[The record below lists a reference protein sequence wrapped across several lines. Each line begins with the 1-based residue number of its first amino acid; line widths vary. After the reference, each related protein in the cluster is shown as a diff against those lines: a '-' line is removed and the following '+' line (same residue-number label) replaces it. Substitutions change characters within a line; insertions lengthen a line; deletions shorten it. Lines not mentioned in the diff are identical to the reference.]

1 MINNLL
7 YSLNCMFSRL
17 ISFYLLF
24 IIKLIELINDV
35 WLSDFFIINNVVA
48 FYDINDSWSALL
60 SLISSCD
67 FLWHW
72 MFSCVHSWCCA
83 LHLSLLFSYWVMII
97 NVLCSQFC
105 DMLSISLSK
114 MTIIFAVIVWS
125 FFFVSSLSSFMS
137 YIFKDI
143 IFFFIIIMI
152 SLHLSSSIIK
162 SFCII
167 FLIQLC
173 RCNSL

>member
-1 MINNLL
+1 M
-7 YSLNCMFSRL
+7 YSSNCMFSRL
-17 ISFYLLF
+17 ISSYLLF
-24 IIKLIELINDV
+24 IVKWIELINDV
-35 WLSDFFIINNVVA
+35 WLSDFFIISNVVA
-48 FYDINDSWSALL
+48 FHDINDSWLAL
-60 SLISSCD
+60 SFLISSCD

-83 LHLSLLFSYWVMII
+83 LHLSLLFNHWVMII
-97 NVLCSQFC
+97 NILCNQFC
-105 DMLSISLSK
+105 DMLSISLLK
-114 MTIIFAVIVWS
+114 MMIIFAIIVWS

-137 YIFKDI
+137 YIFEDI

-152 SLHLSSSIIK
+152 SLHLLSLIIK

-173 RCNSL
+173 CCNSL

>member
-1 MINNLL
+1 
-7 YSLNCMFSRL
+7 MFSRL
-17 ISFYLLF
+17 ISSCLLF
-24 IIKLIELINDV
+24 IVKWIELINDV
-35 WLSDFFIINNVVA
+35 WLSDFFIISNVVA
-48 FYDINDSWSALL
+48 FHDINDSWSALS

-72 MFSCVHSWCCA
+72 MFSCIHSQCCA
-83 LHLSLLFSYWVMII
+83 LRLSLLFNHWVMII

-114 MTIIFAVIVWS
+114 MMIIFAVIIWS

-137 YIFKDI
+137 YIFENI
-143 IFFFIIIMI
+143 IFFFIVIMI
-152 SLHLSSSIIK
+152 SLYLSSSIIK

>member
-1 MINNLL
+1 
-7 YSLNCMFSRL
+7 MFSRL
-17 ISFYLLF
+17 ISSCLLF
-24 IIKLIELINDV
+24 IVKWIELINDV
-35 WLSDFFIINNVVA
+35 WLSDFFIISNVVT
-48 FYDINDSWSALL
+48 FHNINDSWSTLS

-72 MFSCVHSWCCA
+72 MFSYVYSQCCA
-83 LHLSLLFSYWVMII
+83 LCLSLLFSYWVMII

-114 MTIIFAVIVWS
+114 MMIIFAVIIWS

-143 IFFFIIIMI
+143 IFFFIVITI

>member
-1 MINNLL
+1 
-7 YSLNCMFSRL
+7 MFSRL
-17 ISFYLLF
+17 ISSCLLF
-24 IIKLIELINDV
+24 IVKWIELINDV
-35 WLSDFFIINNVVA
+35 WLSDFFIISNVVA
-48 FYDINDSWSALL
+48 FHDINDSWSALS

-72 MFSCVHSWCCA
+72 MFSCVRSQCCA
-83 LHLSLLFSYWVMII
+83 LRLSLLFNRWVMII

-114 MTIIFAVIVWS
+114 MTIIFAVIVRS

-137 YIFKDI
+137 YIFEDI
-143 IFFFIIIMI
+143 IFFFIVITI